1 MDKRKSFLAILLIGF
16 GILLFFGQ
24 GINFLTL
31 VALLFLILGV
41 YKIRQGE
48 DTRTGYVLLV
58 VGSGLI
64 LLEHLMLVVAIVL
77 ISLGLFY
84 AKVKKMLPR
93 GDHIQKQN
101 FIAGVH
107 WDRDPWNLRSISMWH
122 VFGEHDID
130 LSLAIAEEREN
141 IIMFQGVVGDMD
153 LVISDDYGVEIE
165 AFVMFGQIEFGP
177 DKETGMVNRLYWRS
191 PNYEAQDKK
200 VKIMISYLVG
210 DIDIRLS

>member
-1 MDKRKSFLAILLIGF
+1 MDKRKSFLAIMLIGF
-16 GILLFFGQ
+16 GLLLFFGQ
-24 GINFLTL
+24 GINFLTIA
-31 VALLFLILGV
+31 ALLFLVYGV
-41 YKIRQGE
+41 HKIRQGE
-48 DTRTGYVLLV
+48 EIKTGYILLA

-64 LLEHLMLVVAIVL
+64 LLEHLMLVVAIIL

-107 WDRDPWNLRSISMWH
+107 WDRDPWVLRSISMWH
-122 VFGEHDID
+122 VLGEHDID
-130 LSLAIAEEREN
+130 LSLASVEEPEN
-141 IIMFQGVVGDMD
+141 IMMLQGVVGDID
-153 LVISDDYGVEIE
+153 LVISEDYGVEIE

-177 DKETGMVNRLYWRS
+177 DKETGMVNRLNWRS
-191 PNYEAQDKK
+191 PNYDLREKK

>member
-1 MDKRKSFLAILLIGF
+1 MDKRKSFLAIMLIGF
-16 GILLFFGQ
+16 GLLLFFGQ
-24 GINFLTL
+24 GFNFLTIA
-31 VALLFLILGV
+31 ALLFLVYGV
-41 YKIRQGE
+41 YKIRQGDE
-48 DTRTGYVLLV
+48 VRTGYILLA

-64 LLEHLMLVVAIVL
+64 LLEHLMLVVAVIL

-107 WDRDPWNLRSISMWH
+107 WDRDPWVLQSISMWH
-122 VFGEHDID
+122 VLGEHDID
-130 LSLAIAEEREN
+130 LSLAIVEEREN
-141 IIMFQGVVGDMD
+141 IIMFQGVVGDID
-153 LVISDDYGVEIE
+153 LVISEDYGVEIE

-177 DKETGMVNRLYWRS
+177 DKETGMVNRLFWRS
-191 PNYEAQDKK
+191 PNYELREKK

>member
-1 MDKRKSFLAILLIGF
+1 MDKRKSFVAIMLIGF
-16 GILLFFGQ
+16 GLLLFFGQ
-24 GINFLTL
+24 GINFLTIA
-31 VALLFLILGV
+31 ALLFLVYGV

-48 DTRTGYVLLV
+48 EVKTGYILLAI
-58 VGSGLI
+58 GSGLI
-64 LLEHLMLVVAIVL
+64 LLEHLMLVVAVIL

-107 WDRDPWNLRSISMWH
+107 WDSDPWALRSISMWH
-122 VFGEHDID
+122 VLGEHDID
-130 LSLAIAEEREN
+130 LSLAIVEEPEN
-141 IIMFQGVVGDMD
+141 IMMFQGVVGDID
-153 LVISDDYGVEIE
+153 LVISEDYGVEIE

-177 DKETGMVNRLYWRS
+177 QKETGMVNRLYWRS
-191 PNYEAQDKK
+191 PNYEFREKK

>member
-1 MDKRKSFLAILLIGF
+1 MDKRKSFLAIMLIGF
-16 GILLFFGQ
+16 GLLLFFGQ
-24 GINFLTL
+24 GINFLTIA
-31 VALLFLILGV
+31 ALLFLVYGV

-48 DTRTGYVLLV
+48 EVRTGYILLA

-64 LLEHLMLVVAIVL
+64 LLEHLMLVVAVIL

-107 WDRDPWNLRSISMWH
+107 WDRDPWTLQSISMWH
-122 VFGEHDID
+122 VLGEHDID
-130 LSLAIAEEREN
+130 LSLAIVEEREN
-141 IIMFQGVVGDMD
+141 IIMFQGVVGDID
-153 LVISDDYGVEIE
+153 LVISEDYGIEIE

-191 PNYEAQDKK
+191 PNYELREKK

>member
-16 GILLFFGQ
+16 GLLLFFGQ

-31 VALLFLILGV
+31 AALLLLVYGV
-41 YKIRQGE
+41 YKIRQGDE
-48 DTRTGYVLLV
+48 VKTGYVLLAI
-58 VGSGLI
+58 GSGLI
-64 LLEHLMLVVAIVL
+64 LLEHLMLVVAVIL

-93 GDHIQKQN
+93 GDHVQKQN

-107 WDRDPWNLRSISMWH
+107 WDRDPWTLRSISMWH
-122 VFGEHDID
+122 VLGEHDID
-130 LSLAIAEEREN
+130 LSLAIVEEPNN
-141 IIMFQGVVGDMD
+141 IMMFQGVVGDVD
-153 LVISDDYGVEIE
+153 LVISEDYGVEIE

-191 PNYEAQDKK
+191 PNYDSREKK
-200 VKIMISYLVG
+200 VKVMISYLVG